1 MRSRFNKLITTSPSL
16 SRYKR
21 TPVISIKREQWPA
34 DLTGTDLAM
43 TLAEAQ
49 AYILIIKEALQQ
61 VEASLAQAERVSCS
75 TGRLLGLVVA
85 LV

>member
-1 MRSRFNKLITTSPSL
+1 
-16 SRYKR
+16 
-21 TPVISIKREQWPA
+21 
-34 DLTGTDLAM
+34 M